1 MAIELWGFQF
11 SIEEIIGLLFFGLAF
26 LVQLI
31 YLILLIKFIFSGK
44 QKNKEPNLPSVSI
57 IVTSRNYLDQ

>member
-26 LVQLI
+26 LVQLV

-44 QKNKEPNLPSVSI
+44 QKNKEPNLAP
-57 IVTSRNYLDQ
+57 NP